1 MAFLDA
7 DEIYKRLRQVKAFR
21 QLKPEAVKQMAAM
34 VEVRVYSPGETVYRL
49 GQMANNLYIIESG
62 EVAFRELDR
71 LGRARDVGQIGP
83 GEVFG
88 AQAILLGE
96 IYDRTAIATQQTT
109 LLVLDRPALTRI
121 LNDHPYIRR
130 PLLNEARVRRRWGR
144 VTFPSQAQDEFVLI
158 YARPH
163 WVVLL
168 SKLTWPLLFMGLVIA
183 LSAVLAVVFSSTILG
198 ALVVGF
204 TLLALTIVVLVYS
217 YWDWWFDTY
226 IVTNQR
232 VISML
237 RRPFLQEKLTEA
249 RIGKIQNTTI
259 TFPNLWAQLL
269 GWSNVRIATAGG
281 PPIVLP
287 RIANGPRVHA
297 VINELVAENRQRA
310 ALQELQQREAYIE
323 ARLKG
328 TAPASGGGVSTASG
342 PTSVRP
348 VERPPTLVRL
358 LTFFVPHLRE
368 TSGTTI
374 TYRKHWILL
383 FQATWFY
390 LLLFFALAVLAVVGP
405 ALAQW
410 RPLDPISLAL
420 AAVEIVVF
428 GRLLWLY
435 EDWRNDLYLLTDTA
449 VVDIERSP
457 LYLREEAKQAGL
469 DAIQD
474 VSYVI
479 PHPLAEFL
487 DYGNILIQTAGPLGK
502 VTWDHIANPREV
514 RREINDRINEFQ
526 RRRQAMQQQAV
537 DDSLV
542 LWFRTHDKIQ
552 GSGKP

>member
-1 MAFLDA
+1 MAFLDQ
-7 DEIYKRLRQVKAFR
+7 DEILKRLSQVKALQ
-21 QLKPEAVKQMAAM
+21 QLKPEALKQMAAM
-34 VEVRVYSPGETVYRL
+34 VEVRVYAPGETIYRL
-49 GQMANNLYIIESG
+49 GQIANNLYIIESG

-71 LGRARDVGQIGP
+71 LGRPRDVGQIGP

-88 AQAILLGE
+88 AQAILRGE
-96 IYDRTAIATQQTT
+96 IYDRTAIAAQETT
-109 LLVLDRPALTRI
+109 LLTLDRAALTRI
-121 LNDHPYIRR
+121 LNDHPYITR
-130 PLLNEARVRRRWGR
+130 PLLREAHVRRRWGR
-144 VTFPSQAQDEFVLI
+144 VTFPSQANDEFVLV

-163 WVVLL
+163 WIVLL
-168 SKLTWPLLFMGLVIA
+168 SKLTWPLLFMGVVIA
-183 LSAVLAVVFSSTILG
+183 ISAVLAVVFSSAILG
-198 ALVVGF
+198 ALVIGF
-204 TLLALTIVVLVYS
+204 SLLAVAIVLLVYS

-237 RRPFLQEKLTEA
+237 RRPFIQEQLTEA

-259 TFPNLWAQLL
+259 TFPNLWARLL
-269 GWSNVRIATAGG
+269 GWSNVRIAMAGG
-281 PPIVLP
+281 PPILLP

-310 ALQELQQREAYIE
+310 ALQELQAREAYIE
-323 ARLKG
+323 SRLKG
-328 TAPASGGGVSTASG
+328 TPTTTSSVTATG
-342 PTSVRP
+342 QTTLRRADRRP
-348 VERPPTLVRL
+348 SLVRA
-358 LTFFVPHLRE
+358 LTFFIPHLRE
-368 TSGTTI
+368 VNEKTI

-390 LLLFFALAVLAVVGP
+390 LLVFFVVALLLVVSPLLGG
-405 ALAQW
+405 W
-410 RPLDPISLAL
+410 RPLDPISLGLMAL
-420 AAVEIVVF
+420 EVVIF

-526 RRRQAMQQQAV
+526 RRRAEAQQKAV

-552 GSGKP
+552 GNKP